1 MDFNNMKDFG
11 FEDLNV
17 RKSVFDMQVIT
28 LDTPYLGGLP
38 PELEDVYK
46 RQALSSVQPIF
57 PFSIYGRSRSK

>member
-38 PELEDVYK
+38 PELEN
-46 RQALSSVQPIF
+46 STIIF
-57 PFSIYGRSRSK
+57 LMKDTFSWSFREII

>member
-28 LDTPYLGGLP
+28 CLLYT
-38 PELEDVYK
+38 
-46 RQALSSVQPIF
+46 SV
-57 PFSIYGRSRSK
+57 